1 MSPSNQ
7 VGFTLLSYC
16 TDACTQKLWS
26 STMQWDTKKMYIHKQ
41 IRTVKQDAHF
51 SFQYNYCSWFWIKQ
65 EDHTFLTFLCHIVTS
80 VCCLWGVQT
89 SSLYLNGTLPRSP
102 SECISSLALTRRP
115 REVSRSMALCAL
127 TSVSDLFEFVLET
140 RRHWNHLFWGKKAS
154 NFQSKF
160 LHS

>member
-1 MSPSNQ
+1 
-7 VGFTLLSYC
+7 
-16 TDACTQKLWS
+16 
-26 STMQWDTKKMYIHKQ
+26 MYIHKQ

-65 EDHTFLTFLCHIVTS
+65 EDHKFLTFLCHIVTT

-115 REVSRSMALCAL
+115 REVSQHAL
-127 TSVSDLFEFVLET
+127 TSVLDLFEFVLET
-140 RRHWNHLFWGKKAS
+140 QRHWHHLFWKKS
-154 NFQSKF
+154 IKLSKQVSPSIGIQLCLF
-160 LHS
+160 LCAFICRENKCIWPKYVLLEIHLI